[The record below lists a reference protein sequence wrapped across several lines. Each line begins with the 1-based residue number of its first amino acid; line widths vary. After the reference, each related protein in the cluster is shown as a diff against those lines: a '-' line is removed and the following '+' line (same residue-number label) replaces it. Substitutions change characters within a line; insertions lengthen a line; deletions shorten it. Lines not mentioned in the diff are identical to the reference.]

1 MEDDGSRDR
10 AIASLYFDLATAYR
24 DNNPNGAII
33 LRARIEKE
41 ERHKINEESNSLY
54 SHKQGK
60 VLSFPDK
67 VMELN
72 EMYDDLMFELA
83 DNSNES
89 MRELKTFSAE
99 EIIKFN
105 RRITEKIKRNNKK

>member
-1 MEDDGSRDR
+1 MEDDGSRDT

-41 ERHKINEESNSLY
+41 ERHKINEEKNPLY
-54 SHKQGK
+54 SHKQGR

-72 EMYDDLMFELA
+72 EMMQDLFFDLA
-83 DNSNES
+83 DSSNES
-89 MRELKTFSAE
+89 IKDIKRYSTE
-99 EIIKFN
+99 EIIQFN
-105 RRITEKIKRNNKK
+105 KRVTKKIKRNNKK